1 MVMRAR
7 WGWGVVVKVFAKLF
21 TKGFVV
27 GWMLRGGEVRGRRRG
42 RMRVGRMDMLVCCGV
57 DGGDGVIY
65 GGD

>member
-7 WGWGVVVKVFAKLF
+7 WGWGVVVKDFAWV
-21 TKGFVV
+21 KGFVV
-27 GWMLRGGEVRGRRRG
+27 WRMGGEVRGRRRG
-42 RMRVGRMDMLVCCGV
+42 RMRDGRMDMLVCCGV